1 MKEDLKDAKILI
13 IDDTLANI
21 EVLESFLMMKGYMNV
36 KSISDSTKA
45 IEVINEFNPELI
57 LLDLMMP
64 QVSGFD
70 IMDALK
76 KNEPATKLMRIL
88 VLTAD
93 ITAESKKKAL
103 SGGAS
108 DFLTKPYDLT
118 EVDLRIKNLLFTVFL
133 LSQLTNQNQQ
143 LEEKVEE
150 RTIALRKINEDLV
163 SAKLQLEK
171 NITAVELQNKAL
183 REISWIQ
190 SHVVRAPLARMMGAI
205 SLLEIKDDAGV
216 SQEEIMDIV
225 ITSANEIDKTV
236 REISAKTAQANI

>member
-1 MKEDLKDAKILI
+1 MKEDLKDARILI

-21 EVLESFLMMKGYMNV
+21 EVLENLLMMKGYTNV
-36 KSISDSTKA
+36 KSLSDSTIALATIK
-45 IEVINEFNPELI
+45 EFEPELI

-70 IMDALK
+70 IMEELK
-76 KNEPATKLMRIL
+76 KVPSAFPLMRIL

-93 ITAESKKKAL
+93 ITPESKKKAL

-108 DFLTKPYDLT
+108 DFLTKPFDLT
-118 EVDLRIKNLLFTVFL
+118 EVDLRIRNLLYTVFL
-133 LSQLTNQNQQ
+133 LSQLTNQNII
-143 LEEKVEE
+143 LEEKVKE
-150 RTIALRKINEDLV
+150 RTLE
-163 SAKLQLEK
+163 LEK
-171 NITAVELQNKAL
+171 NLAAIELQNKAL

-216 SQEEIMDIV
+216 TQEEIMDIV

-236 REISAKTAQANI
+236 REISAKSAQANI

>member
-36 KSISDSTKA
+36 KSISDSAKA

>member
-1 MKEDLKDAKILI
+1 MQEDLKDARILI
-13 IDDTLANI
+13 VDDTLANI
-21 EVLESFLMMKGYMNV
+21 EVLENLLMMKGYTNV
-36 KSISDSTKA
+36 KSISDSTQALATIREYKPA
-45 IEVINEFNPELI
+45 LI

-70 IMDALK
+70 IMEELK
-76 KNEPATKLMRIL
+76 KTPTAFPLMRIL

-93 ITAESKKKAL
+93 ITPESKKKAL

-108 DFLTKPYDLT
+108 DFLTKPFDLT
-118 EVDLRIKNLLFTVFL
+118 EVDLRIRNLLYTVFL
-133 LSQLTNQNQQ
+133 LSQLTNQNII
-143 LEEKVEE
+143 LEEKVKE
-150 RTIALRKINEDLV
+150 RTLE
-163 SAKLQLEK
+163 LEK
-171 NITAVELQNKAL
+171 NIAAVELQNKAL

-216 SQEEIMDIV
+216 TQEEIMDIV

-236 REISAKTAQANI
+236 REISAKSAQANI

>member
-1 MKEDLKDAKILI
+1 MKEDLKDARILI

-21 EVLESFLMMKGYMNV
+21 EVLENLLMMKGFTNV
-36 KSISDSTKA
+36 KSISDSTQA
-45 IEVINEFNPELI
+45 ILTIRDFKPELI

-70 IMDALK
+70 IMDILK
-76 KNEPATKLMRIL
+76 KETDTFSLMRIL

-93 ITAESKKKAL
+93 ITSESKKKAL

-108 DFLTKPYDLT
+108 DFLTKPFDLT
-118 EVDLRIKNLLFTVFL
+118 EVDLRIKNLLYTVYL
-133 LSQLTNQNQQ
+133 MSQLTNQNTI
-143 LEEKVEE
+143 LEEKVKE
-150 RTIALRKINEDLV
+150 RTLE
-163 SAKLQLEK
+163 LEK
-171 NITAVELQNKAL
+171 NLAAIELQNTAL

-205 SLLEIKDDAGV
+205 ALLEIKDDTGV
-216 SQEEIMDIV
+216 SQEEIMEIV

-236 REISAKTAQANI
+236 REISAKSAEANIH

>member
-1 MKEDLKDAKILI
+1 MKVDLKDAKILI
-13 IDDTLANI
+13 VDDTLANI
-21 EVLESFLMMKGYMNV
+21 EVLENLLMMKGFTNV
-36 KSISDSTKA
+36 KSLSDSTQ
-45 IEVINEFNPELI
+45 VINTINSFKPELI

-70 IMDALK
+70 IMEELK
-76 KNEPATKLMRIL
+76 KDPSAFPLMRIL

-93 ITAESKKKAL
+93 ITPESKKKAL

-108 DFLTKPYDLT
+108 DFLTKPFDLT
-118 EVDLRIKNLLFTVFL
+118 EVDLRIRNLLYTVFL
-133 LSQLTNQNQQ
+133 LSQLTNQNSI
-143 LEEKVEE
+143 LEEKVKE
-150 RTIALRKINEDLV
+150 RTIE
-163 SAKLQLEK
+163 LEK
-171 NITAVELQNKAL
+171 NLAAIELQNKAL

-216 SQEEIMDIV
+216 TQEEIMDIV

-236 REISAKTAQANI
+236 REISAKSAQANI

>member
-1 MKEDLKDAKILI
+1 MKEDLKDARILI

-21 EVLESFLMMKGYMNV
+21 EVLENLLMMKGYTNV
-36 KSISDSTKA
+36 KSLSDSTIALATIK
-45 IEVINEFNPELI
+45 EFEPELI
-57 LLDLMMP
+57 LLDLMML

-70 IMDALK
+70 IMEELK
-76 KNEPATKLMRIL
+76 KVPSAFPLMRIL

-93 ITAESKKKAL
+93 ITPESKKKAL

-108 DFLTKPYDLT
+108 DFLTKPFDLT
-118 EVDLRIKNLLFTVFL
+118 EVDLRIRNLLYTVFL
-133 LSQLTNQNQQ
+133 LSQLTNQNII
-143 LEEKVEE
+143 LEEKVKE
-150 RTIALRKINEDLV
+150 RTLE
-163 SAKLQLEK
+163 LEK
-171 NITAVELQNKAL
+171 NLAAIELQNKAL

-216 SQEEIMDIV
+216 TQEEIMDIV

-236 REISAKTAQANI
+236 REISAKSAQANI

>member
-1 MKEDLKDAKILI
+1 MKEDLKDARILI

-21 EVLESFLMMKGYMNV
+21 EVLENLLMMKGYNNV
-36 KSISDSTKA
+36 KSISDSTLALSTIK
-45 IEVINEFNPELI
+45 EYEPELI

-70 IMDALK
+70 IMEELK
-76 KNEPATKLMRIL
+76 KVPSAFPLMRIL

-93 ITAESKKKAL
+93 ITPESKKKAL

-108 DFLTKPYDLT
+108 DFLTKPFDLT
-118 EVDLRIKNLLFTVFL
+118 EVDLRIRNLLYTLFL
-133 LSQLTNQNQQ
+133 LSQLTNQNII
-143 LEEKVEE
+143 LEEKVKE
-150 RTIALRKINEDLV
+150 RTLE
-163 SAKLQLEK
+163 LEK
-171 NITAVELQNKAL
+171 NLAAIELQNKAL

-216 SQEEIMDIV
+216 TQEEIMDIV

-236 REISAKTAQANI
+236 REISAKSAQANI

>member
-1 MKEDLKDAKILI
+1 MKEDLKDARILI

-21 EVLESFLMMKGYMNV
+21 EVLENLLMMKGYKNV
-36 KSISDSTKA
+36 KSISDSTLALSTIK
-45 IEVINEFNPELI
+45 EYEPELI

-70 IMDALK
+70 IMEELK
-76 KNEPATKLMRIL
+76 KVPSAFPLMRIL

-93 ITAESKKKAL
+93 ITPESKKKAL

-108 DFLTKPYDLT
+108 DFLTKPFDLT
-118 EVDLRIKNLLFTVFL
+118 EVDLRIRNLLYTLFL
-133 LSQLTNQNQQ
+133 LSQLTNQNII
-143 LEEKVEE
+143 LEEKVKE
-150 RTIALRKINEDLV
+150 RTLE
-163 SAKLQLEK
+163 LEK
-171 NITAVELQNKAL
+171 NLAAIELQNKAL

-216 SQEEIMDIV
+216 TQEEIMDIV

-236 REISAKTAQANI
+236 REISAKSAQANI

>member
-13 IDDTLANI
+13 VDDTLANI
-21 EVLESFLMMKGYMNV
+21 EVLENLLMMKGFTNV
-36 KSISDSTKA
+36 KSLSDSTQA
-45 IEVINEFNPELI
+45 INTINSFKPELI

-70 IMDALK
+70 IMEELK
-76 KNEPATKLMRIL
+76 KDPSAFPLMRIL

-93 ITAESKKKAL
+93 ITPESKKKAL

-108 DFLTKPYDLT
+108 DFLTKPFDLT
-118 EVDLRIKNLLFTVFL
+118 EVDLRIRNLLYTVFL
-133 LSQLTNQNQQ
+133 LSQLTNQNSI
-143 LEEKVEE
+143 LEEKVKE
-150 RTIALRKINEDLV
+150 RTIE
-163 SAKLQLEK
+163 LEK
-171 NITAVELQNKAL
+171 NLAAIELQNKAL

-216 SQEEIMDIV
+216 TQEEIMDIV

-236 REISAKTAQANI
+236 REISAKSAQANI

>member
-1 MKEDLKDAKILI
+1 MKEDLKDARILI
-13 IDDTLANI
+13 VDDTLANI
-21 EVLESFLMMKGYMNV
+21 EVLENLLMMKGYTNV
-36 KSISDSTKA
+36 KSISDSTQA
-45 IEVINEFNPELI
+45 IATIFEFKPELI

-70 IMDALK
+70 IMEILK
-76 KNEPATKLMRIL
+76 KESDVFTLMRIL

-93 ITAESKKKAL
+93 ITPESKKKAL

-108 DFLTKPYDLT
+108 DFLTKPFDLT
-118 EVDLRIKNLLFTVFL
+118 EVDLRIKNLLYTVYL
-133 LSQLTNQNQQ
+133 MSQLTNQNLI
-143 LEEKVEE
+143 LEEKVKE
-150 RTIALRKINEDLV
+150 RTQE
-163 SAKLQLEK
+163 LEK
-171 NITAVELQNKAL
+171 NLEAIELQNKAL

-216 SQEEIMDIV
+216 TQEEIMEIV

-236 REISAKTAQANI
+236 REISAKSAQANI

>member
-1 MKEDLKDAKILI
+1 MKEDLKDARILI

-21 EVLESFLMMKGYMNV
+21 EVLENLLMMKGYIDV
-36 KSISDSTKA
+36 KSISDSTQAIATIKA
-45 IEVINEFNPELI
+45 FKPELI

-70 IMDALK
+70 IMEALK
-76 KNEPATKLMRIL
+76 KETDAFALMRIL

-93 ITAESKKKAL
+93 ITPESKKKAL

-108 DFLTKPYDLT
+108 DFLTKPFDLI
-118 EVDLRIKNLLFTVFL
+118 EVDLRIRNLLYTVYL
-133 LSQLTNQNQQ
+133 LSQLTNQNAI
-143 LEEKVEE
+143 LEEKVKE
-150 RTIALRKINEDLV
+150 RT
-163 SAKLQLEK
+163 LELER
-171 NITAVELQNKAL
+171 NLTAIELQNKAL

-205 SLLEIKDDAGV
+205 SLLEIKDDTGV
-216 SQEEIMDIV
+216 SQEEIMEIV

-236 REISAKTAQANI
+236 REISAKSAEANIH